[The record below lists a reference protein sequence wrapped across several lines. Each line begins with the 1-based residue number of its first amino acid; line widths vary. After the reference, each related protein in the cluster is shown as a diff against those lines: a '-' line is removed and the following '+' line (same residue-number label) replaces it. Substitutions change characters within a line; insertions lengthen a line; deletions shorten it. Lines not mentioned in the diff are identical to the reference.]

1 MRKSLKRMLSLI
13 LVVAMLAGLLTN
25 LTFASAAE
33 ADDGGNYVAG
43 IGDASNIKRDGPAD
57 VEWSAKWIW
66 SADNTSMH
74 NWLCMRKT
82 VDLEQVPSTAEA
94 RISIDSRYWLWVNG
108 EMVVYEGS
116 VKRGPNSEDSYFDTV
131 DIAPYLQ
138 KGKNTIA
145 ILGWYFGNDS
155 DYYSYNSSGAAG
167 FLFEADLGGV
177 KVISD
182 NTWKVHKEDGYL
194 LSTEESDPGSQPN
207 YRLPEENIFYDARK
221 AEALE
226 GWYLPSF
233 DDSEWKNG
241 SVLDSCRIF
250 R

>member
-82 VDLEQVPSTAEA
+82 VDLEQVPTTAEA
-94 RISIDSRYWLWVNG
+94 RISIDSR
-108 EMVVYEGS
+108 
-116 VKRGPNSEDSYFDTV
+116 
-131 DIAPYLQ
+131 
-138 KGKNTIA
+138 
-145 ILGWYFGNDS
+145 
-155 DYYSYNSSGAAG
+155 
-167 FLFEADLGGV
+167 
-177 KVISD
+177 
-182 NTWKVHKEDGYL
+182 
-194 LSTEESDPGSQPN
+194 
-207 YRLPEENIFYDARK
+207 
-221 AEALE
+221 
-226 GWYLPSF
+226 
-233 DDSEWKNG
+233 
-241 SVLDSCRIF
+241 
-250 R
+250 